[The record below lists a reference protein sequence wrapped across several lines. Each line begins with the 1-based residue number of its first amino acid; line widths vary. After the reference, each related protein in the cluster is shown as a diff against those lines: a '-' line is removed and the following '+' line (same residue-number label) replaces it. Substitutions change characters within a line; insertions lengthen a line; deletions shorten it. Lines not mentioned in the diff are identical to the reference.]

1 MNLPHMKLFSIAV
14 LFLIATNC
22 FSQSYK
28 VSGKITDAKNNK
40 GLEYVTIKVADT
52 TYGTIS
58 DKNGEYF
65 IALNPGKYRIIYS
78 YIGYRTAEE
87 DIEIYNEDVKKDIY
101 MEPSGVFTEQIEV
114 LGEDP
119 AYEIIR
125 QVIKTKKRF
134 EENLKQYE
142 YDAFTKMVIRSNQ
155 SVSDKNKT
163 TETSTDSTSGE
174 KKMGIFGILE
184 SETKGYFRA
193 PDEQKEIVKSKR
205 ETANITRGFAIPFIA
220 NFYDE
225 KLDFDEFRV
234 PGPVADDAFDH
245 YEYKLLGTTT
255 LDTATVFKIEMT
267 NNSNIF
273 PQLKGTLYVLDKEF
287 SLVKVDLTN
296 NDAARLRAIDNIRFF
311 QKFSNYKDKQNH
323 SFWLPTD
330 NQIEF
335 EGSFMGFVKFS
346 GSVNS
351 IVSNYILNEKIP
363 EGIFNETI
371 VQILPNAKKDSVYFA
386 NKQLIKSTEEENKA
400 FRDIE
405 KDEKKK
411 DSEVSFQITQLKFG
425 KYITSQPLQYYYFN
439 RVEGS
444 ALNFN
449 VNYRSDF
456 SRIRAEANYGYG
468 FADKKQK
475 YELSYSQRFLKA
487 RTLTLSA
494 SIFQKLKTANIEYGG
509 LSRFY
514 NTLTSWFD
522 RNDAV
527 DYYYST
533 GYDFSMSYLPIPQIR
548 LGVSFIQSK
557 ETTANK
563 NTDWSIRKPD
573 EFYRVNPPI
582 NDAFQRVI
590 GLNLRLD
597 PNKYKFIDFG
607 DGNISR
613 LAQTK
618 YPYLDLG
625 FQYSPKDIG
634 STYEYRKFRAVV
646 SGNNYVNSLINLR
659 YRFGAEYG
667 TGDIPYQSLLYFNTD
682 PGLAGVPM
690 GFKALRYQE
699 FLGDK
704 SYFINIENNFGKFIF
719 GNVPLLKKFDFI
731 AFVNAGKI
739 EISDAN
745 YQLAAWKGFSG
756 TDGTFVEIGGGIGK
770 ILDIFRVNLAMRL
783 NNINDRRWHVDFTL
797 DGF

>member
-1 MNLPHMKLFSIAV
+1 MKLFSIV
-14 LFLIATNC
+14 VMFLISVNC

-28 VSGKITDAKNNK
+28 VSGKIVDTKNNK
-40 GLEYVTIKVADT
+40 GLEYVNIKVADT

-58 DKNGEYF
+58 DKDGNYF
-65 IALNPGKYRIIYS
+65 VTLNPGKYILQYS
-78 YIGYRTAEE
+78 YIGYKSVSEE
-87 DIEIYNEDVKKDIY
+87 IEIYNENIKKDIY

-119 AYEIIR
+119 ANEIIR
-125 QVIKTKKRF
+125 QVIKSKKKF
-134 EENLKQYE
+134 QQNLKQYE
-142 YDAFTKMVIRSNQ
+142 YDAYSKMVIRSNQ
-155 SVSDKNKT
+155 SVADKNKS
-163 TETSTDSTSGE
+163 TETITDSTAND

-225 KLDFDEFRV
+225 KLDFDEFKV
-234 PGPVADDAFDH
+234 PGPVADNAFDN

-287 SLVKVDLTN
+287 VLVKVDLTN

-311 QKFSNYKDKQNH
+311 QKFTNYKDKQSN

-330 NQIEF
+330 NQVEF
-335 EGSFMGFVKFS
+335 EGSFLGFLKFS
-346 GSVNS
+346 GSANS
-351 IVSNYILNEKIP
+351 IVSNYTINEKIP
-363 EGIFNETI
+363 DGIFNETI
-371 VQILPNAKKDSVYFA
+371 VQVLPDAKKDSSYFA
-386 NKQLIKSTEEENKA
+386 KKQLIQSTEEENKA

-411 DSEVSFQITQLKFG
+411 DSEVSFQLTQLKFG
-425 KYITSQPLQYYYFN
+425 KRITSQPLQYYYFN

-449 VNYRSDF
+449 LTYRSDF
-456 SRIRAEANYGYG
+456 NRNSIEANYGYG
-468 FADKKQK
+468 FSDKKQK
-475 YELSYSQRFLKA
+475 YELRYSQRFLKD
-487 RTLTLSA
+487 RTLNFSA
-494 SIFQKLKTANIEYGG
+494 SVFQKLKTANVEYGG
-509 LSRFY
+509 LGRFY

-533 GYDFSMSYLPIPQIR
+533 GYDFNLSYLPVPQIR
-548 LGVSFIQSK
+548 LGVSFLQSK
-557 ETTANK
+557 ETTAQK

-573 EFYRVNPPI
+573 EFYRENPTI
-582 NDAFQRVI
+582 NDAFQRVV
-590 GLNLRLD
+590 GVNLRLD
-597 PNKYKFIDFG
+597 PNRYKFIDYG
-607 DGNISR
+607 DGNVSR
-613 LAQTK
+613 FSDTK
-618 YPYLDLG
+618 FPYLDLG
-625 FQYSPKDIG
+625 FQYSPKDLG
-634 STYEYRKFRAVV
+634 STFEYRKFRAVV
-646 SGNNYVNSLINLR
+646 SGSNYVNSLINLK

-682 PGLAGVPM
+682 PGLAGGGL
-690 GFKALRYQE
+690 GFRAMRYQE

-704 SYFINIENNFGKFIF
+704 SYFVNIENNFGKFIF
-719 GNVPLLKKFDFI
+719 GNVPFLKKFDFI
-731 AFVNAGKI
+731 AFVNAGRM
-739 EISDAN
+739 EISDN
-745 YQLAAWKGFSG
+745 NLQLAAWKNFLN
-756 TDGTFVEIGGGIGK
+756 TDGTYLEIGGGVGRIF
-770 ILDIFRVNLAMRL
+770 DIFRVNLAMRL
-783 NNINDRRWHVDFTL
+783 NNINDHRWHIDFSL
-797 DGF
+797 ENF

>member
-1 MNLPHMKLFSIAV
+1 MLLSA
-14 LFLIATNC
+14 NC
-22 FSQSYK
+22 FAQSYK
-28 VSGKITDAKNNK
+28 LSGKIVDAKNNK

-58 DKNGEYF
+58 DKNGSYF
-65 IALNPGKYRIIYS
+65 ISLNPGKYQIIYS
-78 YIGYRTAEE
+78 YIGYRTETE
-87 DIEIYNEDVKKDIY
+87 DVEIYNEDIKKDIY
-101 MEPSGVFTEQIEV
+101 MEPSGVYTEQIEV

-125 QVIKTKKRF
+125 KVIKTKKIF
-134 EENLKQYE
+134 QQNLKQYE
-142 YDAFTKMVIRSNQ
+142 YDAYTKMVIRSNQ
-155 SVSDKNKT
+155 SVADKNSEVKDT
-163 TETSTDSTSGE
+163 TTD
-174 KKMGIFGILE
+174 KKKLGIFGILE

-193 PDEQKEIVKSKR
+193 PDEYKEIVKSKR

-225 KLDFDEFRV
+225 KLDFDEFKV
-234 PGPVADDAFDH
+234 PGPVADDAFDS

-255 LDTATVFKIEMT
+255 LDTTTVYKIQMT
-267 NNSNIF
+267 NNSNVF
-273 PQLKGTLYVLDKEF
+273 PQLKGTLYVLDGEF

-296 NDAARLRAIDNIRFF
+296 NEAARLRAIDNVRFY
-311 QKFSNYKDKQNH
+311 QKFSNYKDKQSH

-351 IVSNYILNEKIP
+351 IVSNYTLNEKIP
-363 EGIFNETI
+363 AGIFNETV
-371 VQILPNAKKDSVYFA
+371 VQVLPNAKKDSAYFSK
-386 NKQLIKSTEEENKA
+386 KQLISPTEEENKA

-425 KYITSQPLQYYYFN
+425 KHITSQPLQYYYFN

-449 VNYRSDF
+449 LNYRSDF
-456 SRIRAEANYGYG
+456 NRIGLDATYGYG

-475 YELSYSQRFLKA
+475 YELRYSQRFLKD
-487 RTLTLSA
+487 RTLTIGGSV
-494 SIFQKLKTANIEYGG
+494 FQKLKTANIEYGG

-514 NTLTSWFD
+514 NTLTSFAD
-522 RNDAV
+522 KHDAV

-533 GYDFSMSYLPIPQIR
+533 GYDFNLSYLPIPQIR
-548 LGVSFIQSK
+548 IGASFLQSK
-557 ETTANK
+557 ETSANK
-563 NTDWSIRKPD
+563 NSDFSIRKPD
-573 EFYRVNPPI
+573 ESYRINPPI

-590 GLNLRLD
+590 GVNLRLD
-597 PNKYKFIDFG
+597 PNKYKFIDYG

-613 LAQTK
+613 FSDTK

-634 STYEYRKFRAVV
+634 STYEYRKFKAMI
-646 SGNNYVNSLINLR
+646 SGRNYVNSLINLR
-659 YRFGAEYG
+659 YRVGAEYG
-667 TGDIPYQSLLYFNTD
+667 TGDIPYQSLLYFNTN
-682 PGLAGVPM
+682 PGLADGGL
-690 GFKALRYQE
+690 GFKALSYQE

-704 SYFINIENNFGKFIF
+704 SYYVNIENNFGKFIF
-719 GNVPLLKKFDFI
+719 GNVPFLKNFDFI
-731 AFVNAGKI
+731 AFVNAGKM

-745 YQLAAWKGFSG
+745 YNLSSWKGFTN
-756 TDGTFVEIGGGIGK
+756 TDGTYLEIGGGVGR

-783 NNINDRRWHVDFTL
+783 NNINDKRWHIDFTL
-797 DGF
+797 DNF